1 MKGESIRLPVLLRIE
16 NEKGY
21 DLQRKLYQKAKQ
33 EPEFRFY
40 SLYDKVYRG
49 DILETAYHRCRN
61 NRGKPG
67 VDGVAFE
74 HIETQGLSEWLRKL
88 GDDLR
93 EKTYRPDAVRRVNIP
108 KGDGSTRPLGIPT
121 IRDRVVQMA
130 VLIVL
135 EPIFEADFDD
145 CSYGFRPGRSAQDA
159 ISAVKNH
166 MNAGF
171 LAVYDADFSK
181 FFDSIPHE
189 VIMETVRRRIVDKEI
204 LSLIRQWLK
213 APIVERGGPR
223 QGKRNHQGTP
233 QGGVIS
239 PLLANVVLN
248 ELDQSWNEE
257 GGPQRK
263 YNARLVRYA
272 DDLVILARY
281 IGQPLR
287 DKLLECVTRLNL
299 KLNEEKTRIV
309 DGKGWSEK
317 FSFLGY
323 GISYNAGR
331 VWLRPSK
338 KAVKKLQEKIRQIVT
353 RGKLNYG
360 LDEVISEL
368 NVVLKGWKAY
378 FKQSTRQKEFR
389 DLDFYIAGR
398 FYRLA
403 KKLSQRKSKLFKRGV
418 YATLKIKG
426 LYSLSG
432 GLPVNV

>member
-1 MKGESIRLPVLLRIE
+1 MLSRIE

-21 DLQRKLYQKAKQ
+21 ELQCKLYQKAKQ

-40 SLYDKVYRG
+40 SLYDKVYRE
-49 DILETAYHRCRN
+49 DILETAYDRCRSK
-61 NRGKPG
+61 RGKPG
-67 VDGVAFE
+67 VDGITFE
-74 HIETQGLSEWLRKL
+74 QIEAQGLSEWLKEL
-88 GDDLR
+88 KEDLR
-93 EKTYRPDAVRRVNIP
+93 GKNYRPQAVRRVEIP

-121 IRDRVVQMA
+121 IRDRVVQTA

-135 EPIFEADFDD
+135 EPIFEADFED

-159 ISAVKNH
+159 VTAVKEH
-166 MNAGF
+166 MNQGY
-171 LAVYDADFSK
+171 LAVYDADFRK

-189 VIMETVRRRIVDKEI
+189 VIMETVRRRISDRGI
-204 LSLIRQWLK
+204 LSLIWKWLT
-213 APIVERGGPR
+213 APIVEKGAPL

-248 ELDQSWNEE
+248 ELDQAWNEE
-257 GGPQRK
+257 GGPRRK
-263 YNARLVRYA
+263 HNARLVRYA

-287 DKLLECVTRLNL
+287 DKLMECVTRLGL
-299 KLNEEKTRIV
+299 KLNEKKTRIV
-309 DGKGWSEK
+309 DGKGWGEK

-323 GISYNAGR
+323 GFSHNAGR

-338 KAVKKLQEKIRQIVT
+338 KAVRKLQEKIRQIVT
-353 RGKLNYG
+353 REKMKCG
-360 LDEVISEL
+360 LEEVITEL

-378 FKQSTRQKEFR
+378 FSHSTRQKEFR
-389 DLDFYIAGR
+389 KVDFFITTR
-398 FYRLA
+398 FYRMG

-418 YATLKIKG
+418 YATLKGKG

-432 GLPVNV
+432 GLPVKA

>member
-1 MKGESIRLPVLLRIE
+1 MKGESIRLPVLSRIE

-33 EPEFRFY
+33 EPEYRFY

-49 DILETAYHRCRN
+49 DILETAYNRCRS

-67 VDGVAFE
+67 VDGVSFE
-74 HIETQGLSEWLRKL
+74 HIEAQGVSSWLDRMKE
-88 GDDLR
+88 DLR
-93 EKTYRPDAVRRVNIP
+93 EKNYRTQAVRRVDIP
-108 KGDGSTRPLGIPT
+108 KGEGSTRPLGILT

-135 EPIFEADFDD
+135 EPIFEADFED
-145 CSYGFRPGRSAQDA
+145 CSYGFRPGRSAHDA
-159 ISAVKNH
+159 ISAVKEH
-166 MNAGF
+166 MNEGF
-171 LAVYDADFSK
+171 LAVYDADFRK

-189 VIMETVRRRIVDKEI
+189 VIMATVGKRIADKGV
-204 LSLIRQWLK
+204 LSLIRQWLT
-213 APIVERGGPR
+213 APIVEKSGPR
-223 QGKRNHQGTP
+223 QGKKNHQGTP

-248 ELDQSWNEE
+248 ELDRAWNVE
-257 GGPQRK
+257 GGPRRK
-263 YNARLVRYA
+263 HNARLVRYA

-287 DKLLECVTRLNL
+287 DKLLECATRLNL

-309 DGKGWSEK
+309 DGKGWGEK

-323 GISYNAGR
+323 GFSHNAGR

-338 KAVKKLQEKIRQIVT
+338 KAVKKLQEKIRQIIT
-353 RGKLNYG
+353 RGKLNSG
-360 LDEVISEL
+360 LKEVISEL

-378 FKQSTRQKEFR
+378 FSHSTRQKEFR
-389 DLDFYIAGR
+389 KVDFFITTR
-398 FYRLA
+398 FYRLG

-418 YATLKIKG
+418 YATLKRNG

-432 GLPVNV
+432 GLPVKA

>member
-1 MKGESIRLPVLLRIE
+1 MKGESIRLPALLRIE

-21 DLQRKLYQKAKQ
+21 DLQRKLYRKAKQ

-49 DILETAYHRCRN
+49 DILETAYNRCRS

-67 VDGVAFE
+67 VDGVTFE
-74 HIETQGLSEWLRKL
+74 NIEAQGMSEWLARL
-88 GDDLR
+88 GEDLR
-93 EKTYRPDAVRRVNIP
+93 NKDYRPEAVRRVSIP

-135 EPIFEADFDD
+135 EPIFEADFED

-159 ISAVKNH
+159 VSAVKEH
-166 MNAGF
+166 MNQGF
-171 LAVYDADFSK
+171 LAVYDADFRK

-189 VIMETVRRRIVDKEI
+189 IIMETVRRRIADSEI

-213 APIVERGGPR
+213 APIVEKGGPR
-223 QGKRNHQGTP
+223 QGKKNHQGTP

-248 ELDQSWNEE
+248 ELDRSWNEE
-257 GGPQRK
+257 RGPRRR

-281 IGQPLR
+281 IGEPVR
-287 DKLLECVTRLNL
+287 DKLLECVSRLDL

-309 DGKGWSEK
+309 DGKGWGEK

-323 GISYNAGR
+323 GFSYNAGR

-338 KAVKKLQEKIRQIVT
+338 NAVKKMQEKVRRIVA
-353 RGKLNYG
+353 REKLKSG
-360 LDEVISEL
+360 LEEVISEL

-378 FKQSTRQKEFR
+378 FSLSTRQKEFR
-389 DLDFYIAGR
+389 DLDFFITGR
-398 FYRLA
+398 FYRLG

-418 YATLKIKG
+418 YATLKSKG

-432 GLPVNV
+432 GSPVKA

>member
-1 MKGESIRLPVLLRIE
+1 MKGESIRLPTLLRIE

-33 EPEFRFY
+33 EPGFRFY
-40 SLYDKVYRG
+40 SLYDKVYRE
-49 DILETAYHRCRN
+49 DILETAYHRCRS

-67 VDGVAFE
+67 VDGVTFE
-74 HIETQGLSEWLRKL
+74 YIEAQGLSEWLCKL
-88 GDDLR
+88 SEDLR
-93 EKTYRPDAVRRVNIP
+93 EKTYRPEAVRRVNIP
-108 KGDGSTRPLGIPT
+108 KGNGSTRPLGIPT

-159 ISAVKNH
+159 ISAVKEH
-166 MNAGF
+166 MNHGF
-171 LAVYDADFSK
+171 LAVYDADFRK

-189 VIMETVRRRIVDKEI
+189 VIMETVRKRIADNGI

-223 QGKRNHQGTP
+223 QGKKNHQGTP

-257 GGPQRK
+257 GGPRRK

-281 IGQPLR
+281 IGHPVR

-299 KLNEEKTRIV
+299 ELNEEKTRIV
-309 DGKGWSEK
+309 DGRGWGEK

-338 KAVKKLQEKIRQIVT
+338 KAVRKLQEKICQIV
-353 RGKLNYG
+353 RREKFKSG
-360 LDEVISEL
+360 LEEEISEL
-368 NVVLKGWKAY
+368 NVALKGWKRY
-378 FKQSTRQKEFR
+378 FSQSTRQKEFR
-389 DLDFYIAGR
+389 KIDFFITTR
-398 FYRLA
+398 FYRLG

-418 YATLKIKG
+418 YATLKEKG

-432 GLPVNV
+432 GLPVNA

>member
-1 MKGESIRLPVLLRIE
+1 MLLRIE

-49 DILETAYHRCRN
+49 DILETAYNRCRS

-67 VDGVAFE
+67 IDGVTFE
-74 HIETQGLSEWLRKL
+74 QIETQCLSEWLESLKE
-88 GDDLR
+88 DLR
-93 EKTYRPDAVRRVNIP
+93 GKSYRPQAVRRVNIP
-108 KGDGSTRPLGIPT
+108 KADGSTRPLGIPT

-130 VLIVL
+130 VLILL
-135 EPIFEADFDD
+135 EPIFEADFED
-145 CSYGFRPGRSAQDA
+145 CSYGFRPGRSAQEA
-159 ISAVKNH
+159 VSAVKEH
-166 MNAGF
+166 MDQGF
-171 LAVYDADFSK
+171 LAVYDADFKK

-189 VIMETVRRRIVDKEI
+189 VIMETVRKRIADKGI

-213 APIVERGGPR
+213 VPIVERGGPR
-223 QGKRNHQGTP
+223 QGKKNHQGTP

-248 ELDQSWNEE
+248 ELDQAWNEE
-257 GGPQRK
+257 GGPRRK
-263 YNARLVRYA
+263 HNARLVRYA

-281 IGQPLR
+281 IGKPLR
-287 DKLLECVTRLNL
+287 DKLFECVTRLDL
-299 KLNEEKTRIV
+299 KLNEDKTRIV
-309 DGKGWSEK
+309 DGKGWGEK

-323 GISYNAGR
+323 GFSYNAGR
-331 VWLRPSK
+331 VWLRSSK
-338 KAVKKLQEKIRQIVT
+338 KAVKKLQEKICQIVT
-353 RGKLNYG
+353 REKLKIG
-360 LDEVISEL
+360 LEEVISEL

-378 FKQSTRQKEFR
+378 FSQSTRQKEFR

-398 FYRLA
+398 FYRLG
-403 KKLSQRKSKLFKRGV
+403 KKLSQRRSKLFKRGV
-418 YATLKIKG
+418 YATLKSQG

-432 GLPVNV
+432 GLPVNA

>member
-1 MKGESIRLPVLLRIE
+1 MKGELIRLPVLLRIE

-49 DILETAYHRCRN
+49 DILETAYHRCRS

-67 VDGVAFE
+67 VDGVTFE
-74 HIETQGLSEWLRKL
+74 YIEAQGLSEWLRSL

-93 EKTYRPDAVRRVNIP
+93 EKTYRPEAVRRVNIP

-121 IRDRVVQMA
+121 IMDRVVQMA

-135 EPIFEADFDD
+135 EPIFEADFED
-145 CSYGFRPGRSAQDA
+145 CSYGFRPGRSAQGA
-159 ISAVKNH
+159 ISAVKAH
-166 MNAGF
+166 MNQGF

-239 PLLANVVLN
+239 PLLANIVLN

-257 GGPQRK
+257 GGPHRK

-281 IGQPLR
+281 IGQPVR
-287 DKLLECVTRLNL
+287 DKLLECVTRLKL
-299 KLNEEKTRIV
+299 KLNSEKTHIV
-309 DGKGWSEK
+309 DAKGWAEK

-323 GISYNAGR
+323 GISYNACR

-353 RGKLNYG
+353 REKLKNG
-360 LDEVISEL
+360 LEEVISDL

-378 FKQSTRQKEFR
+378 FNQSTRQKEFR

-398 FYRLA
+398 FYRVG
-403 KKLSQRKSKLFKRGV
+403 KKLSQRRSKLFKRGV
-418 YATLKIKG
+418 YATLKSKG
-426 LYSLSG
+426 LYSLISG
-432 GLPVNV
+432 SPVNA

>member
-1 MKGESIRLPVLLRIE
+1 MPMLLRIE

-40 SLYDKVYRG
+40 SLYDKVYRE
-49 DILETAYHRCRN
+49 DIVETAYNRCRS

-74 HIETQGLSEWLRKL
+74 QIEAQGLSEWLDKL
-88 GDDLR
+88 KEELR
-93 EKTYRPDAVRRVNIP
+93 GKTYRPQAVRRVSIP

-121 IRDRVVQMA
+121 IKDRVVQKA
-130 VLIVL
+130 VLIIL
-135 EPIFEADFDD
+135 EPIFEADFED

-159 ISAVKNH
+159 VSAVKEH
-166 MNAGF
+166 MNQGF
-171 LAVYDADFSK
+171 LAVYDADFKK
-181 FFDSIPHE
+181 FFDSIPHD
-189 VIMETVRRRIVDKEI
+189 VIMKTVRTRIADKGI
-204 LSLIRQWLK
+204 LTLIRKWLK

-257 GGPQRK
+257 GGPRRK
-263 YNARLVRYA
+263 HNARLVRYA

-281 IGQPLR
+281 VGKPLR
-287 DKLLECVTRLNL
+287 DKLSECVTRLNL
-299 KLNEEKTRIV
+299 QLNDEKTRIV
-309 DGKGWSEK
+309 DSNGWGEM

-338 KAVKKLQEKIRQIVT
+338 KAVRKLQEKIRQTIM
-353 RGKLNYG
+353 REKLRNG
-360 LDEVISEL
+360 LEEVISEL

-378 FKQSTRQKEFR
+378 FKLSTRQKEFR
-389 DLDFYIAGR
+389 DLDFYIAGK
-398 FYRLA
+398 FYHLG
-403 KKLSQRKSKLFKRGV
+403 KKLSQRRSKLFKRGV
-418 YATLKIKG
+418 YTTLKNKG

-432 GLPVNV
+432 GSPVNV

>member
-1 MKGESIRLPVLLRIE
+1 MLLRIE

-33 EPEFRFY
+33 EPEYRFY
-40 SLYDKVYRG
+40 SLYDKVYRK
-49 DILETAYHRCRN
+49 DILETAYHRCRSN
-61 NRGKPG
+61 QGKPG

-74 HIETQGLSEWLRKL
+74 HIEAQGLSEWLERL
-88 GDDLR
+88 EEDLR
-93 EKTYRPDAVRRVNIP
+93 GKTYCPQAVRRVNIP

-135 EPIFEADFDD
+135 EPIFEADFED

-159 ISAVKNH
+159 VSAVKGH
-166 MNAGF
+166 MNQGF
-171 LAVYDADFSK
+171 LAVYDADFRK

-189 VIMETVRRRIVDKEI
+189 IIMETVQKRVTDKGI
-204 LSLIRQWLK
+204 LTLIRQWLK
-213 APIVERGGPR
+213 APVVEKGGPV
-223 QGKRNHQGTP
+223 QGKKNHKGTP

-248 ELDQSWNEE
+248 ELDRDWNDA
-257 GGPQRK
+257 GGPRRQ

-281 IGQPLR
+281 IGQPVQ
-287 DKLLECVTRLNL
+287 DKLLECITRLNL

-309 DGKGWSEK
+309 DGRGRGEK

-323 GISYNAGR
+323 GFSYNAGR
-331 VWLRPSK
+331 VWLRSSK
-338 KAVKKLQEKIRQIVT
+338 KAVRKLQEKIRQIIT
-353 RGKLNYG
+353 REKMKNG
-360 LDEVISEL
+360 LEEVISEL
-368 NVVLKGWKAY
+368 NVVLKGWKRY
-378 FKQSTRQKEFR
+378 FSLSTRQKEFR
-389 DLDFYIAGR
+389 DLDFYITGR
-398 FYRLA
+398 FYRVG
-403 KKLSQRKSKLFKRGV
+403 KKLSQRRSKLFKRRV
-418 YATLKIKG
+418 YATLKSKG

-432 GLPVNV
+432 GSPVNV

>member
-1 MKGESIRLPVLLRIE
+1 MMGELIRLPVLLRIE

-49 DILETAYHRCRN
+49 DILETAYYRCRK

-67 VDGVAFE
+67 VDGVSFE
-74 HIETQGLSEWLRKL
+74 QIEAAGLSEWLENLERE
-88 GDDLR
+88 LR
-93 EKTYRPDAVRRVNIP
+93 GKTYQSQAVRRVNIP
-108 KGDGSTRPLGIPT
+108 KIDGGTRPLGIPT

-145 CSYGFRPGRSAQDA
+145 CSYGFRPGRSTHDA
-159 ISAVKNH
+159 ISVVKDH
-166 MNAGF
+166 MNQGF
-171 LAVYDADFSK
+171 LAVYDADFRK

-189 VIMETVRRRIVDKEI
+189 VIMETVQKRIVDKAI
-204 LSLIRQWLK
+204 LSLIHQWLK

-223 QGKRNHQGTP
+223 QGKMNHKGTQ

-248 ELDQSWNEE
+248 ELDRSWNDE
-257 GGPQRK
+257 GGPRRW

-287 DKLLECVTRLNL
+287 DKLSECVTRLKL
-299 KLNEEKTRIV
+299 KLNEDKTRIV
-309 DGKGWSEK
+309 DSKGWGER

-338 KAVKKLQEKIRQIVT
+338 KAVSKLQDKIRQIVT
-353 RGKLNYG
+353 RENLKAG
-360 LDEVISEL
+360 LEEVVSEL
-368 NVVLKGWKAY
+368 NVVLKGWKSY
-378 FKQSTRQKEFR
+378 FKHSTRQKEFR
-389 DLDFYIAGR
+389 KLDFFITTR
-398 FYRLA
+398 FYRLGN
-403 KKLSQRKSKLFKRGV
+403 KLSQRKSKLFKRGV
-418 YATLKIKG
+418 YVTLKEKG
-426 LYSLSG
+426 MYSLTG
-432 GLPVNV
+432 GLPVNA

>member
-1 MKGESIRLPVLLRIE
+1 MMGELIRLPMLLRIE

-33 EPEFRFY
+33 EPGFRFY

-49 DILETAYHRCRN
+49 DILETAYNRCRSN
-61 NRGKPG
+61 GGKPG
-67 VDGVAFE
+67 VDGVTFE
-74 HIETQGLSEWLRKL
+74 NIEAQGLPGWLERL
-88 GDDLR
+88 NEDLR
-93 EKTYRPDAVRRVNIP
+93 EKNYRTQAVRRVEIP
-108 KGDGSTRPLGIPT
+108 KGDGSKRPLGIPT

-135 EPIFEADFDD
+135 EPIFEADFED
-145 CSYGFRPGRSAQDA
+145 CSYGFRPGRSAQEA
-159 ISAVKNH
+159 VSAVKEH
-166 MNAGF
+166 MNQGF
-171 LAVYDADFSK
+171 LAVYDADFKK

-189 VIMETVRRRIVDKEI
+189 VIMETVRKRIADKMI
-204 LSLIRQWLK
+204 LSLIYQWLT
-213 APIVERGGPR
+213 APIVEKTGPR
-223 QGKRNHQGTP
+223 QGKKNHQGTP

-248 ELDQSWNEE
+248 ELDRAWNEE
-257 GGPQRK
+257 GGPRRK
-263 YNARLVRYA
+263 HNARLVRYA

-281 IGQPLR
+281 IGEPLR

-309 DGKGWSEK
+309 DGKGWGEK

-323 GISYNAGR
+323 GFSHNADR

-338 KAVKKLQEKIRQIVT
+338 KSVKKLQDKIRRIVT
-353 RGKLNYG
+353 REKMKNG
-360 LDEVISEL
+360 LEEVISDL

-378 FKQSTRQKEFR
+378 FSNSTRQKEFR
-389 DLDFYIAGR
+389 KVDFFITTR
-398 FYRLA
+398 FYRMG

-418 YATLKIKG
+418 YATLKEKG

-432 GLPVNV
+432 GLPVKA